1 MSNAIDRPDLS
12 RSADLAEV
20 KTRAMPQSKAEAVR
34 DVKPAVTNPFAL
46 VETKAKVGKELES
59 NYKQLEAAV
68 DEIRKMADDNLMNL
82 GFSIDR
88 KINTHVVVVTD
99 LRRALVLLVA
109 DDLLGAQRDARGPLG
124 RQAERLVVA
133 VGVQALRAPQRRR
146 HRLDR
151 GWCVGGDRARQHQA
165 PAGVF

>member
-20 KTRAMPQSKAEAVR
+20 KTRAMPQPKAEPVR
-34 DVKPAVTNPFAL
+34 DVKSAVSNPFAL

-59 NYKQLEAAV
+59 NYKEIEAALE
-68 DEIRKMADDNLMNL
+68 DIRKMADDNLSNL

-99 LRRALVLLVA
+99 KTTGEVVRQIPNEVVIRVAHNIADLKGLLF
-109 DDLLGAQRDARGPLG
+109 DKKL
-124 RQAERLVVA
+124 
-133 VGVQALRAPQRRR
+133 
-146 HRLDR
+146 
-151 GWCVGGDRARQHQA
+151 
-165 PAGVF
+165 